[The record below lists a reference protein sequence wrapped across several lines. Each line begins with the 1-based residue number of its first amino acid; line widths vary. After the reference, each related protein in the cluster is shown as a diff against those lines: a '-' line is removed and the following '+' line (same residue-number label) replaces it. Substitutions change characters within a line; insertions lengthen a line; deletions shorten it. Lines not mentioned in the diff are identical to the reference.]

1 MCQRPASKISD
12 QTLSNT
18 AKMERRETGKKN
30 EVTENMMLA
39 LDDTRGPSTLEHSIT
54 VRQAVHHYRWAIF
67 WCLAVS
73 MTVVMEGYDTIL
85 LGNLWAYPTFQ
96 QKYGE
101 YVGVSSQT
109 RSGYQLT
116 PAWQAGLGNAA
127 GVGAFFGALLNG
139 ILVNRFGQ
147 RNTIVGALMAL
158 SCFIFIVFFSQNPQV
173 LLTGQLLCGIPWGVF
188 ATSAPAYASEMLPMV
203 LRVYFTSWTN
213 MCFIIGQFIASGVLR
228 VCLSR
233 DDEWGFRI
241 PFALQWFWP
250 AWLIPILM
258 FAPESPWHL
267 VRQGKLEEAERSINR
282 LQASDCPISH
292 KQALMAIV
300 ETNKAEKDLAVGTS
314 YKHCFK
320 GVELRR
326 TEIACMC
333 FMGQVLCGLPI
344 AYNATYFYEQ
354 IGLPANITYSLN
366 IGGYGLALFS
376 AFCSWFFLLPRVGRR
391 KIYLGGAFTMSL
403 LLYLIA
409 ILTSWK
415 QHHGVTEAQAY
426 LTIVWKA
433 AFQLSAGQL
442 GWAIPAEVGS
452 TRLRQKTIVLARNS
466 YYLVHTVGTS
476 VQPYFLNPRALD
488 LGARA
493 AFVWATT
500 ALLFFT
506 WAFFRLPETKNL
518 TYEELNRLFA
528 QRVPSRE
535 FAKTEA
541 GIVKHRESERLASVA
556 TGASQNSAV

>member
-1 MCQRPASKISD
+1 
-12 QTLSNT
+12 
-18 AKMERRETGKKN
+18 MERRETGKRN
-30 EVTENMMLA
+30 EVTENIMLA
-39 LDDTRGPSTLEHSIT
+39 SDETRGSSTLEHSIT
-54 VRQAVHHYRWAIF
+54 VRQAVHHYRSAIF

-96 QKYGE
+96 LKYGE

-147 RNTIVGALMAL
+147 RNTIVASLWHSM
-158 SCFIFIVFFSQNPQV
+158 
-173 LLTGQLLCGIPWGVF
+173 GIF

-241 PFALQWFWP
+241 PFALQTN
-250 AWLIPILM
+250 WLQVVLACLAYPNSYVRTGIAM
-258 FAPESPWHL
+258 ASGAP
-267 VRQGKLEEAERSINR
+267 GKLEEAERSINR

-292 KQALMAIV
+292 KQALIAIV

-415 QHHGVTEAQAY
+415 QRHGVAEAQAY

-500 ALLFFT
+500 ALLFFA

-541 GIVKHRESERLASVA
+541 SIVKHRESERLASVA
-556 TGASQNSAV
+556 TGASQNSVV